1 MIQREINIVKRLDDT
16 LYKQKEKCYMN
27 KQKADLKQILKMV
40 GMYSFYL
47 AVIIEVTLVVLDKSE
62 FLYPYEGWT
71 FRITFSLFLI
81 KVLFTRYNR
90 KEYLFMVLFLGLGYI
105 SYRIT
110 GRNEILRIVVFLAA
124 CKDVDMIRCLKMV
137 FWMTLAGCVGIVL
150 LSVSGIYGAVTLTQ
164 DFGRGGVETRYVL
177 GMGHPNAFHCM
188 VWVLTLLG
196 LYLYHER
203 MKWQYYIMLLLFHI
217 VCFLLSDSKTSLI
230 ISVYTIAGFW
240 LCDCLIKEKWKKAY
254 GFVQC
259 GTFVISVAG
268 SVLVAKEAME
278 VWYYNWHPWIE
289 NFSLKTR
296 FWALMD
302 KLLTGRITCLIET
315 DQKEGIMSTWRLFS
329 TPNTDYYF
337 DMGWVRL
344 FYWYGIIPA
353 GIAVLVLLLLLRY
366 FIRERKYAEITVI
379 ASAALYTVVEA
390 HLVSVYIGR
399 NYILFLVGMYW
410 YKLLDRKKGNSV
422 V

>member
-1 MIQREINIVKRLDDT
+1 
-16 LYKQKEKCYMN
+16 
-27 KQKADLKQILKMV
+27 
-40 GMYSFYL
+40 
-47 AVIIEVTLVVLDKSE
+47 
-62 FLYPYEGWT
+62 
-71 FRITFSLFLI
+71 
-81 KVLFTRYNR
+81 
-90 KEYLFMVLFLGLGYI
+90 
-105 SYRIT
+105 
-110 GRNEILRIVVFLAA
+110 
-124 CKDVDMIRCLKMV
+124 
-137 FWMTLAGCVGIVL
+137 
-150 LSVSGIYGAVTLTQ
+150 
-164 DFGRGGVETRYVL
+164 
-177 GMGHPNAFHCM
+177 
-188 VWVLTLLG
+188 
-196 LYLYHER
+196 
-203 MKWQYYIMLLLFHI
+203 
-217 VCFLLSDSKTSLI
+217 
-230 ISVYTIAGFW
+230 
-240 LCDCLIKEKWKKAY
+240 
-254 GFVQC
+254 
-259 GTFVISVAG
+259 
-268 SVLVAKEAME
+268 ME

-353 GIAVLVLLLLLRY
+353 GIAVLILLLLLWY

>member
-1 MIQREINIVKRLDDT
+1 MNE
-16 LYKQKEKCYMN
+16 QKVN
-27 KQKADLKQILKMV
+27 LKHILKNV
-40 GMYSFYL
+40 GIYSFYL
-47 AVIIEVTLVVLDKSE
+47 AVMIEVTLVILDKSE

-71 FRITFSLFLI
+71 FRITFLLCLV
-81 KVLFTRYNR
+81 KVLFTKYNR
-90 KEYLFMVLFLGLGYI
+90 KEYLTIALFLGMGFL
-105 SYRIT
+105 SYQIT
-110 GRNEILRIVVFLAA
+110 GRNEILRIVMFVAA
-124 CKDVDMIRCLKMV
+124 CKDIDMIRCLKMV
-137 FWMTLAGCVGIVL
+137 FWMTLVGCLGIVL
-150 LSVSGIYGAVTLTQ
+150 LSVTGIYGAKALTK
-164 DFGRGGVETRYVL
+164 DFGRGGIETRYIL
-177 GMGHPNAFHCM
+177 GMGHPNALHCM
-188 VWVLTLLG
+188 VWALTLLG

-203 MKWQYYIMLLLFHI
+203 MKWLHYIVLILFHAG
-217 VCFLLSDSKTSLI
+217 CFLLTASKTSFLI
-230 ISVYTIAGFW
+230 SIYMIVGFMM
-240 LCDCLIKEKWKKAY
+240 CDYWNGSKGKRFY
-254 GFVQC
+254 GFAQTGV
-259 GTFVISVAG
+259 FVMSVLG
-268 SVLVAKEAME
+268 SVMVAKEAME
-278 VWYYNWHPWIE
+278 VWYYNWYSWQQ
-289 NFSLKTR
+289 NYTLKTR

-353 GIAVLVLLLLLRY
+353 GIAVLILLLLLWY